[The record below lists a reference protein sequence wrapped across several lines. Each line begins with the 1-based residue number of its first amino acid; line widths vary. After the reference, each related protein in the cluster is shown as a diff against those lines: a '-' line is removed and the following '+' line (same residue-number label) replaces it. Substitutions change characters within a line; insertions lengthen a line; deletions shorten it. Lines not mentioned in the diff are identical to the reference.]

1 MTEQK
6 DIVVVGGGIV
16 GITAALELQR
26 RGHNVTLLDPKQ
38 PGRETSYGNSGLLSG
53 ASVSIINNPGLLR
66 QLPKLLRNRGTK
78 LRYSPF
84 FVFKNLIWV
93 LRFLSH
99 CTHRHYLH
107 AARALRALQVLSLDV
122 HKGLIADAGADELL
136 RPTGWL
142 KVFRSEA
149 SFKAYDLERRALDHT
164 GVPYTVFTGEQLSQL
179 EPGLKHD
186 FFAGVLL
193 EDACSLAS
201 PGALCDAYVGLL
213 TEAGGTVKLGAAK
226 RLEKLP
232 SGRWAVALADG
243 EAEEADE
250 IVLAAGPWSPDI
262 AASAGYTV
270 PMRWERGYHVH
281 LDPGEGPAPSRAV
294 HDVDGGYVMSP
305 QLLGVRVT
313 SGVELAHRDAVP
325 NYGQIEAAAALARGA
340 AGLGQAVE
348 DTPWMGRRP
357 TLVDSLPM
365 IGKAPKH
372 DGLWFNFGHQ
382 HTGLCM
388 SAGSARVLSD
398 LIDGKTPPID
408 VSPFRPDRFRL

>member
-1 MTEQK
+1 MAEQK
-6 DIVVVGGGIV
+6 DIIVVGGGIV
-16 GITAALELQR
+16 GITSALELQR

-53 ASVSIINNPGLLR
+53 ASVSIINNPGLMR

-78 LRYSPF
+78 LLYSPL
-84 FVFKNLIWV
+84 FVLKNLIWV

-99 CTHRHYLH
+99 CTQHHYLH
-107 AARALRALQVLSLDV
+107 AARALRALQVLSLDI
-122 HKGLIADAGADELL
+122 HKALIADAGVDELL

-149 SFKAYDLERRALDHT
+149 SFRAYDLERQALDHT
-164 GVPYTVFTGEQLSQL
+164 GVPYTVYTGEELSQL

-186 FFAGVLL
+186 YFAGVLL

-213 TEAGGTVKLGAAK
+213 TDAGGTVKTGAAQ
-226 RLEKLP
+226 RLEQLP
-232 SGRWAVALADG
+232 GGRWSVVLADG
-243 EAEEADE
+243 AAEEADD
-250 IVLAAGPWSPDI
+250 IILAAGPWSPDI
-262 AASAGYTV
+262 AASAGYKI

-281 LDPGEGPAPSRAV
+281 LDPGDGSAPSRAV

-305 QLLGVRVT
+305 QQLGVRVT
-313 SGVELAHRDAVP
+313 SGVELTHRDAP
-325 NYGQIEAAAALARGA
+325 PSYGQIEAAAKLARGA
-340 AGLGQAVE
+340 AGLGEAVE
-348 DTPWMGRRP
+348 ETPWMGRRP

-365 IGKAPKH
+365 IGRAPRH

-398 LIDGKTPPID
+398 MIDDRSPPID
-408 VSPFRPDRFRL
+408 TSPFRPDRFRL

>member
-1 MTEQK
+1 MANQK
-6 DIVVVGGGIV
+6 KIVVVGGGIV
-16 GITAALELQR
+16 GITSALELQR
-26 RGHNVTLLDPKQ
+26 RGHQVTLLDPKQ

-53 ASVSIINNPGLLR
+53 ASVSIINNPGLMR

-78 LRYSPF
+78 LRYSPL
-84 FVFKNLIWV
+84 FVLKNIIWV

-99 CTHRHYLH
+99 CTQRHYLH
-107 AARALRALQVLSLDV
+107 AARSLRALQVLSLDI
-122 HKGLIADAGADELL
+122 HKALIVDAGADELL

-149 SFKAYDLERRALDHT
+149 SFKAYDLERQALDHT
-164 GVPYTVFTGEQLSQL
+164 GVPYTVYTGEELSQL

-186 FFAGVLL
+186 YFAGVLL

-201 PGALCDAYVGLL
+201 PGALCDAYVALL
-213 TEAGGTVKLGAAK
+213 THAGGTVKTGAAK

-232 SGRWAVALADG
+232 GGRWAVVLADG
-243 EAEEADE
+243 STEEADE
-250 IVLAAGPWSPDI
+250 LILAAGPWSPDI
-262 AASAGYTV
+262 AATAGYKI

-281 LDPGEGPAPSRAV
+281 LDPRDGKVPSRAV

-305 QLLGVRVT
+305 QQLGVRVT
-313 SGVELAHRDAVP
+313 SGVELTHRDAPP
-325 NYGQIEAAAALARGA
+325 NYAQIEAAAALARDA
-340 AGLGQAVE
+340 AGLGEAVE
-348 DTPWMGRRP
+348 ETPWMGRRP

-365 IGKAPKH
+365 IGKAPNH

-398 LIDGKTPPID
+398 LMEHKTPPID
-408 VSPFRPDRFRL
+408 VAAFRPDRFRL

>member
-1 MTEQK
+1 MAEQK
-6 DIVVVGGGIV
+6 TIIVVGGGIV
-16 GITAALELQR
+16 GITSALELQR
-26 RGHNVTLLDPKQ
+26 RGHRVTLLDPKQ

-53 ASVSIINNPGLLR
+53 ASVSIINNPGLLP
-66 QLPKLLRNRGTK
+66 QLPKLLRNRGAK
-78 LRYSPF
+78 LRYSPL
-84 FVFKNLIWV
+84 FVVKNLIWV

-107 AARALRALQVLSLDV
+107 AARALRSLQVLSLEI
-122 HKGLIADAGADELL
+122 HKSLIADAGADELL

-149 SFKAYDLERRALDHT
+149 TFRAYDLERKALDHT
-164 GVPYTVFTGEQLSQL
+164 GVPYTVYEGEQLSQL

-186 FFAGVLL
+186 YFAGVLL

-201 PGALCDAYVGLL
+201 PGALCDAYVKLF
-213 TEAGGTVKLGAAK
+213 TEEGGTVKAGAAK
-226 RLEKLP
+226 GLSHE
-232 SGRWAVALADG
+232 SGGRWRIALADG
-243 EAEEADE
+243 GVEEADE

-262 AASAGYTV
+262 ASTAGYKI

-281 LDPGEGPAPSRAV
+281 LDPGDGPAPSRAV

-313 SGVELAHRDAVP
+313 SGVELAHRDSPP
-325 NYGQIEAAAALARGA
+325 NYAQIEAAAALARGA
-340 AGLGQAVE
+340 AGLGEAVE
-348 DTPWMGRRP
+348 ETPWMGRRP

-365 IGKAPKH
+365 IGKAPRH

-398 LIDGKTPPID
+398 LIDGKAPPID
-408 VSPFRPDRFRL
+408 TTPFGPDRFRL

>member
-1 MTEQK
+1 MADQK
-6 DIVVVGGGIV
+6 KIVVIGGGIV
-16 GITAALELQR
+16 GITSALELRR
-26 RGHNVTLLDPKQ
+26 RGHQVTLLDPKQ

-53 ASVSIINNPGLLR
+53 ASVSIINNPGLIR

-78 LRYSPF
+78 LRYSPL
-84 FVFKNLIWV
+84 FVLKNLVWV

-99 CTHRHYLH
+99 CTDRHYLH
-107 AARALRALQVLSLDV
+107 AARALRALQVLSLDI
-122 HKGLIADAGADELL
+122 HKALIADAGVDALL

-149 SFKAYDLERRALDHT
+149 SFQAYDLERKALDHT
-164 GVPYTVFTGEQLSQL
+164 GVPYTVYTGEQLSQL
-179 EPGLKHD
+179 EPGLKYQ

-201 PGALCDAYVGLL
+201 PGALCDAYVTLL
-213 TEAGGTVKLGAAK
+213 TDAGGTVKTGGAK
-226 RLEKLP
+226 RLEQL
-232 SGRWAVALADG
+232 SGGRWKIELVDG
-243 EAEEADE
+243 ATEEADE
-250 IVLAAGPWSPDI
+250 IILAAGPWSPDI
-262 AASAGYTV
+262 ASTVGYNI

-281 LDPGEGPAPSRAV
+281 LDPGDGRVPSRAV

-305 QLLGVRVT
+305 QQLGVRVT
-313 SGVELAHRDAVP
+313 SGVELTHRDAPP
-325 NYGQIEAAAALARGA
+325 NYAQIEAAADLARAA
-340 AGLGQAVE
+340 AGLGDAVE
-348 DTPWMGRRP
+348 QTPWMGRRP

-365 IGKAPKH
+365 IGKAPRH

-398 LIDGKTPPID
+398 LVSGETPPID
-408 VSPFRPDRFRL
+408 VSPFRPERFHL